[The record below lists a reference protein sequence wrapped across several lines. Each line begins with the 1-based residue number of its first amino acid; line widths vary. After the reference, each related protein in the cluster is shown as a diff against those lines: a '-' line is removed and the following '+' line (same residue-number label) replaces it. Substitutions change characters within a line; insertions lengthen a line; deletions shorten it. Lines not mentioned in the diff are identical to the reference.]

1 MSYKTPTVEEES
13 APMASS
19 SNSDVVVQ
27 SKPVFLDETSVSYP
41 PIDESENETIAEKRQ
56 QAIEDILNGQADE
69 YLRILGVTEDS
80 TERQKI
86 KAYRKKAL
94 LVHPD
99 QNKKRPKQAKEAF
112 NWLRNAL
119 EALKDPKTK
128 MPDPKIVPVGES
140 WHANAFSDSDSDEEL
155 EEGEE
160 SIPAGEA
167 DDEKR
172 R

>member
-19 SNSDVVVQ
+19 SNSEVVVQ
-27 SKPVFLDETSVSYP
+27 SKPVFLDKTSVSYP
-41 PIDESENETIAEKRQ
+41 PIDENENETTAERRQ
-56 QAIEDILNGQADE
+56 KAIEDILNGQADE

-112 NWLRNAL
+112 NC
-119 EALKDPKTK
+119 KTHLNY
-128 MPDPKIVPVGES
+128 P
-140 WHANAFSDSDSDEEL
+140 F
-155 EEGEE
+155 
-160 SIPAGEA
+160 
-167 DDEKR
+167 
-172 R
+172 